1 MGNIKWV
8 VVLREYCLGGPLG
21 FVLFFVFFNSSLLW
35 GCVAEELNPASW
47 PPLCF
52 SCFFFPWFL
61 CSTVALHLLLQC
73 YLLFSRCSLCVT
85 FASLVFS
92 SAPSVRC
99 VYWVPCWSRPKISH
113 VACSCFLTS
122 THTKFSS
129 PLVLLCS
136 CSHFDISALLCYYAH
151 SNVCKYIVGLN
162 TNVSL
167 LLFCMC
173 LLSQVLVF
181 DPVRVGRV

>member
-8 VVLREYCLGGPLG
+8 VVLGEYCLGGPLG
-21 FVLFFVFFNSSLLW
+21 FFFYSSLLW
-35 GCVAEELNPASW
+35 GWLAEELDQASW
-47 PPLCF
+47 PLLCV
-52 SCFFFPWFL
+52 SCFFFL
-61 CSTVALHLLLQC
+61 CGTVALHLLLQC
-73 YLLFSRCSLCVT
+73 YLLFSCYSCSLCVT

-92 SAPSVRC
+92 SAPSRISL
-99 VYWVPCWSRPKISH
+99 WVLGALWSRPKISH
-113 VACSCFLTS
+113 VVCSCFLTS
-122 THTKFSS
+122 AHTKFSS

-136 CSHFDISALLCYYAH
+136 CSHFDISALLCFYAH
-151 SNVCKYIVGLN
+151 SNVCKYSVGLN